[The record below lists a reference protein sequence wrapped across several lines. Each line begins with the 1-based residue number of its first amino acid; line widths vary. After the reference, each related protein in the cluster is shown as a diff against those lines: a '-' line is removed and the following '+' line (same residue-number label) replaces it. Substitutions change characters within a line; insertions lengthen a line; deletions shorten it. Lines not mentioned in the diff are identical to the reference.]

1 MTGYRAV
8 RTGVF
13 LLITV
18 FTAGV
23 LAACTP
29 ASGQSGDGEADPTK
43 ALWSAVDSSDA
54 DAARQAIADGADIES
69 RGPDDVTPVI
79 AATKNN
85 DVDVAHV
92 LIDAGADVN
101 AKDGLQD
108 SAFLYSG
115 AEGFDE
121 ILKMTIEAGADVRS
135 INRYGGA
142 ALIPASEHGHGRTI
156 PLLVAAG
163 GPGDHLNSPGRAAP
177 PEAGILHDGRPDHAG
192 APPRPPAAGAD
203 PSITEHG
210 GLTAREL
217 AEQKGYDEIVA
228 VIDAAA

>member
-135 INRYGGA
+135 INRYGGT
-142 ALIPASEHGHGRTI
+142 ALIPASEHGHVSTI
-156 PLLVAAG
+156 HEQPGLD
-163 GPGDHLNSPGRAAP
+163 GPA
-177 PEAGILHDGRPDHAG
+177 
-192 APPRPPAAGAD
+192 
-203 PSITEHG
+203 
-210 GLTAREL
+210 
-217 AEQKGYDEIVA
+217 
-228 VIDAAA
+228 